1 MQGCNSHRGERLRAW
16 DGYWTLSASRLTLLL
31 VTMSLI
37 PGYWPWNA
45 DAGASSERE
54 RGSRWSSV
62 FCYSRYLFFC
72 PPLCGIMIRTDCTI
86 QNKEDIQNIFHLTLQ
101 TMFFI
106 DLLPPTTLLMLFI
119 SPLLNPYLCLNR
131 WIRFVWPPKVIW
143 SWHFVIS
150 DIRIK
155 WDILATEWWM
165 TIPPDKN
172 RSQISL
178 KYLLIC

>member
-1 MQGCNSHRGERLRAW
+1 MQGCNSHRGDGFRAW
-16 DGYWTLSASRLTLLL
+16 DGYCTLSASRLTLLL

-45 DAGASSERE
+45 DAGAPSERE
-54 RGSRWSSV
+54 RGRGSTWSSV

-86 QNKEDIQNIFHLTLQ
+86 QNKADIQNIFHLTLQ

-119 SPLLNPYLCLNR
+119 SPLLNPYLYSWEVIGRMWVFLASDWNEI
-131 WIRFVWPPKVIW
+131 WYRFPRRDDGDLWACYHQKMSSGGKIL
-143 SWHFVIS
+143 WH
-150 DIRIK
+150 
-155 WDILATEWWM
+155 
-165 TIPPDKN
+165 
-172 RSQISL
+172 
-178 KYLLIC
+178 

>member
-1 MQGCNSHRGERLRAW
+1 MGSEPETDIEHCPRPGWHCCWWRCLWSPDTDHGMQMLGPH
-16 DGYWTLSASRLTLLL
+16 
-31 VTMSLI
+31 
-37 PGYWPWNA
+37 P
-45 DAGASSERE
+45 RE

-106 DLLPPTTLLMLFI
+106 DLLPPTTLLMLFL

-178 KYLLIC
+178 KYLLIF